1 MDPII
6 IKSVLFLA
14 GLGCLC
20 GIVLSIASVVFQV
33 YEDPRVEAVL
43 DVLPGANCGGCGFA
57 GCSSYAAAVVN
68 DPNVGA
74 GACVAGGADTSE
86 KVGELTGKSAGSAE
100 PMISVRRCVKDDG
113 QVALKYEY
121 QGVPS
126 CAAAHKMGG
135 ADACEY
141 SCLGFGD
148 CVKACPFGAMIIHNG
163 LVRIDPALCIGCGV
177 CVRTC
182 PRGILEVI
190 PANARVMIYCSST
203 DKGKAVTSVCKAG
216 CISCL
221 ACTKKCP
228 AKAIKLV
235 DKKIVIDHKKCLEYG
250 DECEMACLKA
260 CKKRK
265 IIRVRENFAE
275 MKQAA

>member
-20 GIVLSIASVVFQV
+20 GVVLSIASVVFRV
-33 YEDPRVEAVL
+33 DEDPLIEAVTE
-43 DVLPGANCGGCGFA
+43 VLPGANCGGCGFA

-74 GACVAGGADTSE
+74 GGCVAGGA
-86 KVGELTGKSAGSAE
+86 SAE

-126 CAAAHKMGG
+126 CAAAHLMGG
-135 ADACEY
+135 ADACGF

-203 DKGKAVTSVCKAG
+203 DKGKAVSSVCKAG

-250 DECEMACLKA
+250 DECEMACIKA

-265 IIRVRENFAE
+265 IIRVRGNIVE